1 MSRSKET
8 SIISPARGRVAIYGF
23 LGLVVVLQLLPF
35 WLALTAA
42 TKPPDDL
49 SSTLLPRTS
58 DVAWSNF
65 ADAVVEGQILRAVVN
80 SLIVT
85 VATTVLVC
93 LLGAMAAYPLARRQT
108 RGNKLVSA
116 GVIALIM
123 IPPLSILVPLY
134 SLLSRMGAINTYWG
148 ITLVLTAGGL
158 PLAVFLYTAFVKAVP
173 PEIDEAGMLDG
184 ASWVTIFFRLILPLM
199 RPITATVVILTSV
212 GVWNDYAL
220 SNYILTD
227 PDMQTIAPR
236 VASFF
241 ATQSSNLG
249 AGAAAALIA
258 AVPIVVAY
266 LFLQR
271 YFIAGMVAGS
281 GK

>member
-1 MSRSKET
+1 MNRSTET
-8 SIISPARGRVAIYGF
+8 SSISPARGRLAIYGF

-35 WLALTAA
+35 WLALTASS
-42 TKPPDDL
+42 KPSDDL
-49 SSTLLPRTS
+49 SSTLLPRAS
-58 DVAWSNF
+58 DIAWSNF
-65 ADAVVEGQILRAVVN
+65 VDAVVDGQILRAVVN

-85 VATTVLVC
+85 VATTALVC

-116 GVIALIM
+116 GVIGLIM

-134 SLLSRMGAINTYWG
+134 ALLSNIGAINTYWG
-148 ITLVLTAGGL
+148 IILVLTAGGL

-173 PEIDEAGMLDG
+173 AEIDEAGMLDG
-184 ASWVTIFFRLILPLM
+184 ASRVAIFFRLILPLM

-241 ATQSSNLG
+241 AMQSSNLG